1 MPRHDWRK
9 DIKMKIK
16 DGFITR
22 KIGDTNYAVSF
33 DENSP
38 IGNGMIKLSDS
49 AFFIWQLL
57 EAGATEEE
65 VLSAMK
71 ERFQAEEDVLRR
83 DISTF
88 VSKLNELGIIE

>member
-1 MPRHDWRK
+1 
-9 DIKMKIK
+9 MKIK

-49 AFFIWQLL
+49 AFFIWQML
-57 EAGATEEE
+57 ENETTADEI
-65 VLSAMK
+65 LSAMK
-71 ERFQAEEDVLRR
+71 ANFQADEEVLRR
-83 DISTF
+83 DIEAFIT
-88 VSKLNELGIIE
+88 KLNELGIIE